1 MVEEDDVRLFD
12 STIMLEYIE
21 ARWPQTALLPTGPL
35 ERARVR
41 MIEHA
46 IDTHLEA
53 ISEGLAEI
61 RFFGRASDDIA
72 KKIEESAAEQVAG

>member
-1 MVEEDDVRLFD
+1 V
-12 STIMLEYIE
+12 
-21 ARWPQTALLPTGPL
+21 ATAAASAN
-35 ERARVR
+35 RSSRAARVR
-41 MIEHA
+41 MIEDA